1 MIRWLLLYALV
12 LWMEAVK
19 CDFFFVCIKNVRIM
33 WYRLLSEQ
41 FGGVLYTAKLS
52 ERCYVH
58 QLLRYTNSNLLY
70 TIGFASDSK

>member
-1 MIRWLLLYALV
+1 MLWYCGWKLLNV
-12 LWMEAVK
+12 II
-19 CDFFFVCIKNVRIM
+19 FFVCIKNVRIM